1 MSVILVMFN
10 IIIST
15 VPVAFMCLIFWF
27 FWKLTVQKISLHLIL
42 CKFISHEVIHVC
54 LSCSWKG
61 DMCSSKNSIQRL
73 SSIFMYVFY
82 ELNYMYF
89 RRRQRRTWQTECR
102 PLWRRETSTGS
113 RYSKRRRITTQ
124 NSYRPRQ
131 GDFIILNMDWL
142 RQSYKIQELW

>member
-1 MSVILVMFN
+1 MSVMLVMFN

-15 VPVAFMCLIFWF
+15 VPVAFMCLIFFGSWLFKKLACIWF
-27 FWKLTVQKISLHLIL
+27 CANLYLMKLY
-42 CKFISHEVIHVC
+42 
-54 LSCSWKG
+54 
-61 DMCSSKNSIQRL
+61 
-73 SSIFMYVFY
+73 MYVYLVHEKVICVVLRTVFKDWRIFLCTK

-131 GDFIILNMDWL
+131 GDFIILNMEWL
-142 RQSYKIQELW
+142 RQSYKIQELC